1 MNSRSAFARTPYL
14 NPPRMPW
21 WLPAVTGLM
30 GAWIWV
36 AACAPFWT
44 AFGSGVLFGMCII
57 ALLALGRKK
66 LVVSAA
72 LAADRETQQAESV
85 KQEIEEL
92 MPQATSAEILP
103 PVDEM
108 MQSMA
113 SEHQKR
119 RLEELL
125 LHWVNV
131 SQQYSDAALSMRK
144 QIHTVTEQTEHAA
157 TTIASSFQA
166 IINKATV
173 QARQAMELL
182 EGTQGAMMKG
192 APQSLKD
199 FIRVSDERLTKMADE
214 VVRVA
219 DLSVRMVRELDGV
232 QKRAQAI
239 DGFLLDVE
247 KIADQTSLLA
257 LNADIEAAR
266 VGEEGRGFSVVAQEI
281 RRLSQRSHEFS
292 DRIRQHLE
300 GVRTGLNKTYGD
312 MRNLS
317 AADVDH
323 AVEIKNEVLQLTRSL
338 EGKNREVADTVS
350 SINAISKEI
359 AQDVQN
365 VVISLQ
371 FHDITSQKLNSM
383 LEPMDD
389 LRRMLFHLMQDTL
402 AFDKSLLKRL
412 PGDDRWL
419 ARLRNGPLPVS
430 DVSVVHPGSHSQA
443 STAPK
448 ALPDTGNGLA
458 VELF

>member
-1 MNSRSAFARTPYL
+1 MNTAPSIRRPHVHS
-14 NPPRMPW
+14 PRMPW
-21 WLPAVTGLM
+21 WLPGVLGLL

-36 AACAPFWT
+36 AIYAPFWT
-44 AFGSGVLFGMCII
+44 TFGSGVLFGMCLIT
-57 ALLALGRKK
+57 LLALGRKK
-66 LVVSAA
+66 MATSAA
-72 LAADRETQQAESV
+72 LSDAQDLQHVESFQQV
-85 KQEIEEL
+85 IEAL
-92 MPQATSAEILP
+92 LPHATSAEVLP
-103 PVDEM
+103 QVDEM
-108 MQSMA
+108 VQSMA

-125 LHWVNV
+125 LHWVSV

-144 QIHTVTEQTEHAA
+144 EIHNVTEQTEHAA
-157 TTIASSFQA
+157 TTIANSFQA

-182 EGTQGAMMKG
+182 EGTQGAMTEG
-192 APQSLKD
+192 VPQSLKD

-219 DLSVRMVRELDGV
+219 DLSVRMVRELDAV
-232 QKRAQAI
+232 QQRAQAI
-239 DGFLLDVE
+239 DGFLLDVD
-247 KIADQTSLLA
+247 KLADQTSLLA

-266 VGEEGRGFSVVAQEI
+266 VGEQGRGFSVVAQEV
-281 RRLSQRSHEFS
+281 RRLSKRSHEFS
-292 DRIRQHLE
+292 NSIRQHLE

-312 MRNLS
+312 MRSLS
-317 AADVDH
+317 AADVNH
-323 AVEIKNEVLQLTRSL
+323 ATGIKNEVLQLTQSL

-371 FHDITSQKLNSM
+371 FHDITSQKLNGM
-383 LEPMDD
+383 LGPMDE
-389 LRRMLFHLMQDTL
+389 LRHMLFQLMQETL
-402 AFDKSLLKRL
+402 TFDKSLLKRL

-419 ARLRNGPLPVS
+419 ARLHDVAQPTAVAATAYLDSRPQADSAPHAPPKNG
-430 DVSVVHPGSHSQA
+430 
-443 STAPK
+443 
-448 ALPDTGNGLA
+448 TGPA

>member
-1 MNSRSAFARTPYL
+1 MNTLSSLRLLHLDAFRS
-14 NPPRMPW
+14 PW
-21 WLPAVTGLM
+21 WLPPVLGLVC
-30 GAWIWV
+30 AWIWV
-36 AACAPFWT
+36 AIFAPFWT
-44 AFGSGVLFGMCII
+44 AFGSGGLFGLCII

-66 LVVSAA
+66 FAKSAVLVEEQDV
-72 LAADRETQQAESV
+72 QQADIV
-85 KQEIEEL
+85 QQEIEAL
-92 MPQATSAEILP
+92 MPLATSAEILP
-103 PVDEM
+103 QVDEM
-108 MQSMA
+108 VQSMA

-144 QIHTVTEQTEHAA
+144 QIHTVTQQTEHAA
-157 TTIASSFQA
+157 TTIANSFQA

-182 EGTQGAMMKG
+182 EGTQGAMTEG
-192 APQSLKD
+192 VPQSLKD

-219 DLSVRMVRELDGV
+219 DLSVRMVRELDAV

-239 DGFLLDVE
+239 DGFLLDVD
-247 KIADQTSLLA
+247 KLADQTSLLA

-266 VGEEGRGFSVVAQEI
+266 VGEQGRGFSVVAKEV
-281 RRLSQRSHEFS
+281 RRLSKRSHEFS
-292 DRIRQHLE
+292 DSIRSHLE

-312 MRNLS
+312 MRTLS

-323 AVEIKNEVLQLTRSL
+323 ATGIKNEVLQLTQSL

-371 FHDITSQKLNSM
+371 FHDITSQKLNGM
-383 LEPMDD
+383 LEPMDE
-389 LRRMLFHLMQDTL
+389 LRNMLFQLMQETL

-419 ARLRNGPLPVS
+419 ARLHAVSQPVTDAAEAHQDSHPQAPRKKGTGP
-430 DVSVVHPGSHSQA
+430 
-443 STAPK
+443 
-448 ALPDTGNGLA
+448 A

>member
-1 MNSRSAFARTPYL
+1 M
-14 NPPRMPW
+14 
-21 WLPAVTGLM
+21 
-30 GAWIWV
+30 WV
-36 AACAPFWT
+36 AIFAPYWT
-44 AFGSGVLFGMCII
+44 AVGSGILFGACMI
-57 ALLALGRKK
+57 ALLALGRKSIAM
-66 LVVSAA
+66 SAV
-72 LAADRETQQAESV
+72 LADEQVLQQYETVRQEAETL
-85 KQEIEEL
+85 I
-92 MPQATSAEILP
+92 PHATSAEILP
-103 PVDEM
+103 QVDEM
-108 MQSMA
+108 VQSMA

-131 SQQYSDAALSMRK
+131 SQQYSDAALSMRN
-144 QIHTVTEQTEHAA
+144 QIHTVTQQTEHAA
-157 TTIASSFQA
+157 TTIANSFQA

-182 EGTQGAMMKG
+182 EGTQGAMTEG
-192 APQSLKD
+192 VPQSLKD

-239 DGFLLDVE
+239 DGFLLDVD
-247 KIADQTSLLA
+247 KLADQTSLLA

-266 VGEEGRGFSVVAQEI
+266 VGEQGRGFSVVAQEI
-281 RRLSQRSHEFS
+281 RRLSKRSHEFS
-292 DRIRQHLE
+292 DSIRQHLE

-312 MRNLS
+312 MRSLS

-323 AVEIKNEVLQLTRSL
+323 AVGIKSEVLQLTQSL
-338 EGKNREVADTVS
+338 EGKNLEVADTVS

-383 LEPMDD
+383 LEPMDE
-389 LRRMLFHLMQDTL
+389 LRRMLFQLMQETL
-402 AFDKSLLKRL
+402 TFDKSLLKRL

-419 ARLRNGPLPVS
+419 ARLN
-430 DVSVVHPGSHSQA
+430 DVPQPAADTAAYPNVHPQVA
-443 STAPK
+443 TAPK
-448 ALPDTGNGLA
+448 ALQEKSGGPA

>member
-1 MNSRSAFARTPYL
+1 MNTTSVLRTLRL
-14 NPPRMPW
+14 NPSRMPW
-21 WLPAVTGLM
+21 WLPAVLGLVA
-30 GAWIWV
+30 AWAWV
-36 AACAPFWT
+36 AIFAPFWT
-44 AFGSGVLFGMCII
+44 VFGSSILFGMCIV
-57 ALLALGRKK
+57 ALLALGRKN
-66 LVVSAA
+66 LAMSAT
-72 LAADRETQQAESV
+72 LAASQAPQQVENMQ
-85 KQEIEEL
+85 QEVEAL

-103 PVDEM
+103 HVDEM

-125 LHWVNV
+125 LRWVSV

-144 QIHTVTEQTEHAA
+144 QIHTVTQQTEHAA
-157 TTIASSFQA
+157 TTIANSFQA

-182 EGTQGAMMKG
+182 EGTQGATMDG
-192 APQSLKD
+192 TPQSLKD

-219 DLSVRMVRELDGV
+219 DLSVSMVRELDTV

-239 DGFLLDVE
+239 DGFLLDVD
-247 KIADQTSLLA
+247 KLADQTSLLA

-266 VGEEGRGFSVVAQEI
+266 VGEQGRGFSVVAQEV
-281 RRLSQRSHEFS
+281 RRLSKRSHDFS
-292 DRIRQHLE
+292 DSIRSHLE
-300 GVRTGLNKTYGD
+300 GVRSGLNKTYGD
-312 MRNLS
+312 MRSLS

-323 AVEIKNEVLQLTRSL
+323 AAGIKGEVLQLTRSL

-359 AQDVQN
+359 ACDVQN

-371 FHDITSQKLNSM
+371 FHDITSQKLNGM
-383 LEPMDD
+383 LDPMDE
-389 LRRMLFHLMQDTL
+389 LRHMLFQLMQETL
-402 AFDKSLLKRL
+402 TFDKSLLKRL

-419 ARLRNGPLPVS
+419 ARLQGVPHPETHVAVAPVS
-430 DVSVVHPGSHSQA
+430 PLL
-443 STAPK
+443 PK
-448 ALPDTGNGLA
+448 VPTEKRHGPA

>member
-1 MNSRSAFARTPYL
+1 MNTSSASHTLHL
-14 NPPRMPW
+14 NPLRMPW
-21 WLPAVTGLM
+21 WLPAVLGLG

-36 AACAPFWT
+36 AIFAPFWT
-44 AFGSGVLFGMCII
+44 VFGSGILFAMCMV
-57 ALLALGRKK
+57 ALLALGRKNLAMSAT
-66 LVVSAA
+66 LVASQELVQTESM
-72 LAADRETQQAESV
+72 QQEVEA
-85 KQEIEEL
+85 L

-103 PVDEM
+103 QVDEM

-125 LHWVNV
+125 LHWVSV

-144 QIHTVTEQTEHAA
+144 QIHTVTQQTEHAA
-157 TTIASSFQA
+157 TTIANSFQA

-182 EGTQGAMMKG
+182 EGTQGATMNG

-219 DLSVRMVRELDGV
+219 DLSVSMVRELDGV
-232 QKRAQAI
+232 KERAQAI
-239 DGFLLDVE
+239 DGFLHDVD
-247 KIADQTSLLA
+247 KLADQTSLLA

-266 VGEEGRGFSVVAQEI
+266 VGEQGRGFSIVAQEV
-281 RRLSQRSHEFS
+281 RRLSKRSHEFS
-292 DRIRQHLE
+292 DNIRSHLE
-300 GVRTGLNKTYGD
+300 GVRSGLNKTYGD
-312 MRNLS
+312 MRSLS
-317 AADVDH
+317 AADVNH
-323 AVEIKNEVLQLTRSL
+323 AAGIKGEVLQLTRSL

-371 FHDITSQKLNSM
+371 FHDITSQKLNGM
-383 LEPMDD
+383 LEPMDE
-389 LRRMLFHLMQDTL
+389 LRRMLFQLMQETL
-402 AFDKSLLKRL
+402 TFDKSLLKRL

-419 ARLRNGPLPVS
+419 ARLNDVPHPDTQVAGAPLSPLP
-430 DVSVVHPGSHSQA
+430 PA
-443 STAPK
+443 AMLPK
-448 ALPDTGNGLA
+448 AQPEKSHGPA

>member
-1 MNSRSAFARTPYL
+1 MNTLSSLRLLHLDAFRS
-14 NPPRMPW
+14 PW
-21 WLPAVTGLM
+21 WLPPVLGLVC
-30 GAWIWV
+30 AWIWV
-36 AACAPFWT
+36 AIFAPFWT
-44 AFGSGVLFGMCII
+44 AFGSGGLFGLCII

-66 LVVSAA
+66 FAKSAVLVEEQDV
-72 LAADRETQQAESV
+72 QQADIV
-85 KQEIEEL
+85 QQEIEAL
-92 MPQATSAEILP
+92 MPLATSAEILP
-103 PVDEM
+103 QVDEM
-108 MQSMA
+108 VQSMA

-144 QIHTVTEQTEHAA
+144 QIHTVTQQTEHAA
-157 TTIASSFQA
+157 TTIANSFQA

-182 EGTQGAMMKG
+182 EGTQGAMTEG
-192 APQSLKD
+192 VPQSLKD

-219 DLSVRMVRELDGV
+219 DLSVRMVRELDAV

-239 DGFLLDVE
+239 DGFLLDVD
-247 KIADQTSLLA
+247 KLADQTSLLA

-266 VGEEGRGFSVVAQEI
+266 VGEQGRGFSVVAKEV
-281 RRLSQRSHEFS
+281 RRLSKRSHEFS
-292 DRIRQHLE
+292 DSIRSHLE

-312 MRNLS
+312 MRTLS

-323 AVEIKNEVLQLTRSL
+323 ATGIKNEVLQLTQSL

-371 FHDITSQKLNSM
+371 FHDITSQKLNGM
-383 LEPMDD
+383 LEPMDE
-389 LRRMLFHLMQDTL
+389 LRNMLFQLMQET
-402 AFDKSLLKRL
+402 
-412 PGDDRWL
+412 
-419 ARLRNGPLPVS
+419 
-430 DVSVVHPGSHSQA
+430 H
-443 STAPK
+443 
-448 ALPDTGNGLA
+448 
-458 VELF
+458 

>member
-1 MNSRSAFARTPYL
+1 
-14 NPPRMPW
+14 MPW

-157 TTIASSFQA
+157 TTIAGSFQA

-419 ARLRNGPLPVS
+419 ARLRNGPLPVA

>member
-1 MNSRSAFARTPYL
+1 MSASMAFMRAL
-14 NPPRMPW
+14 HGNPFRMPW
-21 WLPAVTGLM
+21 WLPAVVGLT
-30 GAWIWV
+30 GAWVW
-36 AACAPFWT
+36 AAAFAPFWT
-44 AFGSGVLFGMCII
+44 AFGSGVLFGMCIV

-72 LAADRETQQAESV
+72 LAADQETQRVESV
-85 KQEIEEL
+85 RQEVEEL
-92 MPQATSAEILP
+92 MPHTTPAEILP
-103 PVDEM
+103 QVDEM

-157 TTIASSFQA
+157 TTIAGSFQA

-182 EGTQGAMMKG
+182 EGTQGAMMEG
-192 APQSLKD
+192 VPQSLKD

-247 KIADQTSLLA
+247 KLADQTSLLA

-312 MRNLS
+312 MRTLS

-323 AVEIKNEVLQLTRSL
+323 AVEIKNEVLHLTRSL

-371 FHDITSQKLNSM
+371 FHDITSQKLNGM

-389 LRRMLFHLMQDTL
+389 LRRMLFRLMQDTL

-419 ARLRNGPLPVS
+419 ARLHEGPHPIS
-430 DVSVVHPGSHSQA
+430 DTSDNHAHARPHVVTTSKSVPEA
-443 STAPK
+443 
-448 ALPDTGNGLA
+448 DNGLA

>member
-1 MNSRSAFARTPYL
+1 MNTLSPLARLRLTRLPL
-14 NPPRMPW
+14 PW
-21 WLPAVTGLM
+21 WLPAVLGLT

-36 AACAPFWT
+36 AISAPFWT
-44 AFGSGVLFGMCII
+44 AFGSGVLFGMCIV
-57 ALLALGRKK
+57 ALLALGRKN
-66 LVVSAA
+66 LAMSAA
-72 LAADRETQQAESV
+72 LMAAEDPQQTENMHREVEA
-85 KQEIEEL
+85 L
-92 MPQATSAEILP
+92 LPHATSAEILP
-103 PVDEM
+103 QVDEM

-125 LHWVNV
+125 LHWVSV

-144 QIHTVTEQTEHAA
+144 QIHTVTQQTEHAA

-182 EGTQGAMMKG
+182 EGTQGAMTEG
-192 APQSLKD
+192 VPQSLKD

-239 DGFLLDVE
+239 DGFLVDVD
-247 KIADQTSLLA
+247 KLADQTSLLA

-266 VGEEGRGFSVVAQEI
+266 VGEQGRGFSVVAQEV
-281 RRLSQRSHEFS
+281 RRLSKRSHEFS
-292 DRIRQHLE
+292 DNIRSHLE
-300 GVRTGLNKTYGD
+300 GVRSGLNKTYGD
-312 MRNLS
+312 MRSLS
-317 AADVDH
+317 AADVNH
-323 AVEIKNEVLQLTRSL
+323 AAGIKGEVLQLTRSL

-371 FHDITSQKLNSM
+371 FHDITSQKLNGM
-383 LEPMDD
+383 LEPMDE
-389 LRRMLFHLMQDTL
+389 LRRMLFQLMQETL
-402 AFDKSLLKRL
+402 SFDKSLLKRL

-419 ARLRNGPLPVS
+419 ARLNEGMSPATDSAHRSVKPQAAAAPAALLQKGAGP
-430 DVSVVHPGSHSQA
+430 
-443 STAPK
+443 
-448 ALPDTGNGLA
+448 A

>member
-1 MNSRSAFARTPYL
+1 MSAPVNFIRILHNHHYET
-14 NPPRMPW
+14 PW
-21 WLPAVTGLM
+21 WLPPVVGLV
-30 GAWIWV
+30 GAWFW
-36 AACAPFWT
+36 AAAFAPFWT
-44 AFGSGVLFGMCII
+44 AFGSGILSGMCII
-57 ALLALGRKK
+57 ALLALGRKR

-72 LAADRETQQAESV
+72 LAADQEMQHAASVQQEV
-85 KQEIEEL
+85 EGL
-92 MPQATSAEILP
+92 MPHATPAEILP
-103 PVDEM
+103 QVDEM

-182 EGTQGAMMKG
+182 EGTQGAMMEG
-192 APQSLKD
+192 VPQSLKD

-247 KIADQTSLLA
+247 KLADQTSLLA

-266 VGEEGRGFSVVAQEI
+266 VGDEGRGFSVVAQEI

-312 MRNLS
+312 MRTLS

-371 FHDITSQKLNSM
+371 FHDITSQKLNGM

-389 LRRMLFHLMQDTL
+389 LRRMLFRLMQDTL
-402 AFDKSLLKRL
+402 TFDKSLLKRL

-419 ARLRNGPLPVS
+419 ARLQDGAQSVS
-430 DVSVVHPGSHSQA
+430 DAPVVSPSSQPQ
-443 STAPK
+443 TATVPK
-448 ALPDTGNGLA
+448 TSSGTGTGLA

>member
-1 MNSRSAFARTPYL
+1 
-14 NPPRMPW
+14 
-21 WLPAVTGLM
+21 M
-30 GAWIWV
+30 GAWAWAV
-36 AACAPFWT
+36 TSAPFWT
-44 AFGSGVLFGMCII
+44 TFGSGVLFSMCLI

-72 LAADRETQQAESV
+72 LAADQEIQRAESV
-85 KQEIEEL
+85 QQEIEDL
-92 MPQATSAEILP
+92 MPHATPAEILP
-103 PVDEM
+103 QVDEM

-144 QIHTVTEQTEHAA
+144 QIHTVTEQTDHAA
-157 TTIASSFQA
+157 TTIANSFQA

-182 EGTQGAMMKG
+182 EGTQGTMIKG
-192 APQSLKD
+192 TPQSLKD

-247 KIADQTSLLA
+247 KLADQTSLLA

-281 RRLSQRSHEFS
+281 RRLSRRSHEFS
-292 DRIRQHLE
+292 DRIREHLE

-312 MRNLS
+312 MRTLS

-323 AVEIKNEVLQLTRSL
+323 AVEIKNEVLHLTRSL

-371 FHDITSQKLNSM
+371 FHDITSQKLNGM

-389 LRRMLFHLMQDTL
+389 LRRMLFRLMQDTL
-402 AFDKSLLKRL
+402 TFDKSLLKRL

-419 ARLRNGPLPVS
+419 ARLHDGVQPAS
-430 DVSVVHPGSHSQA
+430 EVSVVYPSPSPQ
-443 STAPK
+443 TVTVPK
-448 ALPDTGNGLA
+448 AVPETDNGLA

>member
-1 MNSRSAFARTPYL
+1 
-14 NPPRMPW
+14 MPW
-21 WLPAVTGLM
+21 WLPAVMGLM

-66 LVVSAA
+66 LAVSAA
-72 LAADRETQQAESV
+72 LAADRAAQQAESV

-144 QIHTVTEQTEHAA
+144 QIQTVTEQTEHAA

-281 RRLSQRSHEFS
+281 RRLSRRSHEFS

-402 AFDKSLLKRL
+402 TFDKSLLKRL

-419 ARLRNGPLPVS
+419 ARLRNGPHPVA
-430 DVSVVHPGSHSQA
+430 DAPVVHPSPHPQA

-448 ALPDTGNGLA
+448 ALPDTDSGLA